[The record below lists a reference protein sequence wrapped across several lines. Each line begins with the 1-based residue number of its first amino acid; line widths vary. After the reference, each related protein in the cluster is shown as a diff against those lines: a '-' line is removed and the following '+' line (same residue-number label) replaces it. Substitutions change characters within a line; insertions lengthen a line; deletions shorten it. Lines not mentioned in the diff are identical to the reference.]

1 MTAQLLFSY
10 LGADGV
16 TSKRALKNWSEEGHY
31 LKGFDTTVG
40 QVRTFRK
47 DRIVEY
53 FDGAA
58 QFLVSPLGVPP
69 PRLRSGPTRP
79 KDERP
84 QILFTG
90 FAAVQ
95 RAHLEQLS
103 DAGGLCVV
111 KSVTQGLVFLCAG
124 PNAGPSKVAK
134 ARGQRVYIVRETEL
148 HALIETGELPDYAL
162 DDLL

>member
-53 FDGAA
+53 FDDAA
-58 QFLVSPLGVPP
+58 QFLASPLGVSPPRHLEPRAAREAPSVHPDIRNDRRSLPP
-69 PRLRSGPTRP
+69 PLRN
-79 KDERP
+79 ER
-84 QILFTG
+84 
-90 FAAVQ
+90 
-95 RAHLEQLS
+95 R
-103 DAGGLCVV
+103 
-111 KSVTQGLVFLCAG
+111 
-124 PNAGPSKVAK
+124 
-134 ARGQRVYIVRETEL
+134 
-148 HALIETGELPDYAL
+148 
-162 DDLL
+162 